1 MTEPNQRED
10 ATEAGGGAS
19 GTPALPPRLAL
30 SLSGGGARGAYQA
43 GVIRGLGRHF
53 PDLHIPLLSGVS
65 AGAINV
71 VFLAAHPGP
80 LGVAAEALASL
91 WMSLEASKV
100 FRVDASSLTRSFLR
114 WVTRLASGDAALAPE
129 VKGLVDT
136 RPLEASIN
144 RSVPVVDGEIVGI
157 GRSLDRGTLDA
168 VAVTTL
174 NYTTGQT
181 ITWIQGRQF
190 IPWNEP
196 RRRSVAARLTVS
208 HVMASAALP
217 LFFPAVRLGD
227 DYHGDGGIRLS
238 APLAPSLYMGATK
251 ILAVSPRYEPSAQ
264 EAAGRKTEGYPPP
277 AQILSQV
284 MSAVFLDALDRDARQ
299 VENLNRLLPLV
310 PGRFHEDL
318 RLVDLLVL
326 RPSQDLG
333 RLAGDYE
340 AKLPKAFR
348 HLTRSLGTRKTQSP
362 DFLSFLLFQPD
373 YMKRLLDIGEADV
386 EARIGEIRALVE

>member
-1 MTEPNQRED
+1 
-10 ATEAGGGAS
+10 
-19 GTPALPPRLAL
+19 
-30 SLSGGGARGAYQA
+30 
-43 GVIRGLGRHF
+43 
-53 PDLHIPLLSGVS
+53 
-65 AGAINV
+65 
-71 VFLAAHPGP
+71 
-80 LGVAAEALASL
+80 
-91 WMSLEASKV
+91 
-100 FRVDASSLTRSFLR
+100 
-114 WVTRLASGDAALAPE
+114 
-129 VKGLVDT
+129 
-136 RPLEASIN
+136 
-144 RSVPVVDGEIVGI
+144 
-157 GRSLDRGTLDA
+157 
-168 VAVTTL
+168 
-174 NYTTGQT
+174 
-181 ITWIQGRQF
+181 
-190 IPWNEP
+190 
-196 RRRSVAARLTVS
+196 
-208 HVMASAALP
+208 
-217 LFFPAVRLGD
+217 
-227 DYHGDGGIRLS
+227 
-238 APLAPSLYMGATK
+238 MGATK